1 MTTLQ
6 GLSEAEAASLR
17 AAGQGNGTTPR
28 LGRSYA
34 AIFWQSALTP
44 LNLVLFGVSGV
55 LLAIGLTLDAA
66 VTALPV
72 LLNVLVNAGLEAGA
86 THRLE
91 SLRILTAPR
100 VIVLRGGGER
110 PIDPAE
116 LVRGDLLR
124 VGRGDQVVLD
134 GELVDGEVEVDE
146 SLVSGESDGIVR
158 RPGDRLLS
166 GSVCVSGSATV
177 RVTGVGAESL
187 ANRLTA
193 QARASKSERT
203 PLQQDIDR
211 LIATTSGIVLV
222 VSAAVAV
229 ASSPPAAGLVDRVQ
243 AAAVLVALVPQ
254 GLAIMIT
261 VTYALAALRISRA
274 GALVQ
279 RINAVEGISR
289 VDALVLDK
297 TGTITAPRFEVRDTV
312 PVLADPAEQRRLVEA
327 AVGSLPVGDRVGDAI
342 RRWLATPGGGASA
355 DVDAAATADERPAAT
370 SAVPFASARR
380 WSGVVLTGERSEA
393 LVLGAP
399 DVLLAKDAD
408 PQVHEAADR
417 WSRLGQRVV
426 VLTRSHTAT
435 LRDAS
440 GQPRLPD
447 ALEPVV
453 LFSFAE
459 EIRDDARETLAA
471 FEADGVA
478 VRVVSGDDPLTVAA
492 IAARAGL
499 ANAERS
505 PLAGAELGALGD
517 AALRDRVEDVVVVG
531 RVAPDLKA
539 RLVRALRDIGHD
551 VGMVGDGVND
561 ILALDAANVGVA
573 MESGSAASRAVA
585 DIVLMGDRFGV
596 LPKAVAEGRRIID
609 GMRGAA
615 SLLLARTLYMLL
627 IVLAA
632 TFAGLPFPF
641 SPRGSS
647 LLGLVTVGLPGLA
660 VIAWARPIPWRG
672 GLVRA
677 ALGFAVPAAVAVAAI
692 AVPVYALYLGH
703 AGSVSLARSAL
714 VTITAACGTLLI
726 PFLGTTTGSPLDR
739 RHIGLAI
746 GMAALYAAILAL
758 PIARWL
764 FEIEPIP
771 VGDAVGLA
779 VLALAWASALSV
791 LRYLRGRAAL
801 ALPRRPARQPA

>member
-6 GLSEAEAASLR
+6 GLSETQAVSLR
-17 AAGQGNGTTPR
+17 AAGQGNGAQPR

-34 AIFWQSALTP
+34 AILRQSALTP

-55 LLAIGLTLDAA
+55 LLAMGLTLDAA

-72 LLNVLVNAGLEAGA
+72 LFNVLVNAGLEAGA
-86 THRLE
+86 TYRLE
-91 SLRILTAPR
+91 RLRILTAPR
-100 VIVLRGGGER
+100 VIVIRDGGQR
-110 PIDPAE
+110 PIDPAD
-116 LVRGDLLR
+116 LVRGDLVV

-134 GELVDGEVEVDE
+134 GELVDGEIEVDE

-158 RPGDRLLS
+158 RPGDQLLS
-166 GSVCVSGSATV
+166 GSVCVSGSATIQ
-177 RVTGVGAESL
+177 VTGVGAESF

-193 QARASKSERT
+193 QARTSKSERT

-211 LIATTSGIVLV
+211 LIATTAGIVLV

-229 ASSPPAAGLVDRVQ
+229 ASSPLGIGLVDRVQ

-279 RINAVEGISR
+279 RINAVEAISR

-297 TGTITAPRFEVRDTV
+297 TGTITAPRFEVRNTL
-312 PVLADPAEQRRLVEA
+312 PVLADPAEERRLVEA

-342 RRWLATPGGGASA
+342 RRWLAAPGEGTPPAG
-355 DVDAAATADERPAAT
+355 DAAGPATAE
-370 SAVPFASARR
+370 AVPFASARR
-380 WSGVVLTGERSEA
+380 WSGVVLAGDRPEA
-393 LVLGAP
+393 VALGAP
-399 DVLLAKDAD
+399 DVLLGKDAD
-408 PQVHEAADR
+408 PRVRETADQ

-426 VLTRSHTAT
+426 VLTRADGAT

-440 GQPRLPD
+440 GQPHIPET
-447 ALEPVV
+447 LEPVV

-459 EIRDDARETLAA
+459 EIREDARETLAA

-492 IAARAGL
+492 IAAQAGL

-505 PLAGAELGALGD
+505 PLAGAELAALDD

-539 RLVRALRDIGHD
+539 RLIRALRDNGHD

-561 ILALDAANVGVA
+561 ILALNAAHVGVA
-573 MESGSAASRAVA
+573 MESGSAASRGVA
-585 DIVLMGDRFGV
+585 DIVLLGDRFGV

-615 SLLLARTLYMLL
+615 SLLLTRTLYMLL

-632 TFAGLPFPF
+632 TVAGLPFPF

-726 PFLGTTTGSPLDR
+726 PFLGTATGSPLDR
-739 RHIGLAI
+739 RHVGLAVV
-746 GMAALYAAILAL
+746 MAALYAVILAL
-758 PIARWL
+758 PITRWL

-779 VLALAWASALSV
+779 ILALAWAFALSV
-791 LRYLRGRAAL
+791 LRNLRGRAL